1 MDNLLNRVSRR
12 RRRGQGGFTLIE
24 LLVVIAVLAILATI
38 VIFNVVGVANR
49 GQSSACATDL
59 KSLQTAS
66 DAYYNDN
73 TTYSTSNGLTTGTF
87 SVATPGKNGQI
98 AGGYLHVSATQAT
111 ANTGGITMDTNGTLK
126 AASCPGS

>member
-73 TTYSTSNGLTTGTF
+73 TAYSTTAGAFDVSK
-87 SVATPGKNGQI
+87 VGKNGAI
-98 AGGYLHVSATQAT
+98 AGGYLHVTAAQAV
-111 ANTGGITMDTNGTLK
+111 ANTGAITLDTNGTLT
-126 AASCPGS
+126 AASCPAS

>member
-1 MDNLLNRVSRR
+1 MDHLLNRVSRR
-12 RRRGQGGFTLIE
+12 RRPGQGGFTLIE

-73 TTYSTSNGLTTGTF
+73 TKYSTADGTTATAF
-87 SVATPGKNGQI
+87 SVTAPGKNGVI
-98 AGGYLHVSATQAT
+98 AGGYLHVTATQAV
-111 ANTGGITMDTNGTLK
+111 ANTGAITMDPNGTLT
-126 AASCPGS
+126 AASCPAS